1 LQKER
6 AACPSESPR
15 VENNDWRDDDMRREL
30 PFNSFWIGRAGTDDV
45 ITPSCRAQP

>member
-1 LQKER
+1 
-6 AACPSESPR
+6 

-30 PFNSFWIGRAGTDDV
+30 PFNSWIGRAGTDDV